1 MKVHIGPYR
10 SWIGPYQLAEA
21 LCFWAKRKDKH
32 GFPERPEWV
41 HQFGEILAHG
51 SIEPKP
57 KLGERR
63 PFGGRDR
70 KKTWLYRFLCW
81 VHEKKKRKV
90 VVKVDRSDV
99 YDLYTTHSMIL
110 VPMLEKYLE
119 ENHGYPIGIDS
130 EDVPEH
136 LHGDDE
142 MMWDYIVREMIWT
155 FRNVEKD
162 RCDFYTGDFDMIS
175 VREEGVYRIEH
186 GPNHTAEFDEAAWK
200 EFSARREK
208 GLRLFAKYYFNLW
221 I

>member
-1 MKVHIGPYR
+1 
-10 SWIGPYQLAEA
+10 
-21 LCFWAKRKDKH
+21 
-32 GFPERPEWV
+32 
-41 HQFGEILAHG
+41 
-51 SIEPKP
+51 
-57 KLGERR
+57 
-63 PFGGRDR
+63 
-70 KKTWLYRFLCW
+70 
-81 VHEKKKRKV
+81 
-90 VVKVDRSDV
+90 
-99 YDLYTTHSMIL
+99 
-110 VPMLEKYLE
+110 
-119 ENHGYPIGIDS
+119 
-130 EDVPEH
+130 
-136 LHGDDE
+136 